1 MCADVATRALRL
13 TEFSPGAGCACKLPA
28 GELARLMA
36 PMAGAVHP
44 DLLVGSDTSDDGAVW
59 RVAPDRAI
67 VLTADFLTPVVD
79 DARAWGKVAAVNA
92 VSDVY
97 AMGGRPLA
105 ALNLVAWN
113 VDDLGFP
120 LLEEVLAGAAEAAR
134 ECGFLVVGG
143 HSIQDPHP
151 TFGMAVIGE
160 AHPDRLL
167 TNDRLL
173 PGDDLVLTKAL
184 GVGVVTTGVKSGDA
198 EPEWVEAAVA
208 SMTRPN
214 RDASEVVLA
223 LGGRCATDVTGFG
236 FLGHLRRLLD
246 ASHLGAEGRA
256 GAVPLLPGAR
266 ALATAGVIPGG
277 TRRNLEWVGPLLRV
291 DDEGPDAP
299 DPVAVTLLADAQTS
313 GGLIL
318 ALPPDEAAE
327 AVDRLRGLGHPAA
340 VVGRAVEE
348 PGIRIVA

>member
-1 MCADVATRALRL
+1 MATSALRL

-28 GELARLMA
+28 GDLARLMA
-36 PMAGAVHP
+36 PMAGLEHP
-44 DLLVGSDTSDDGAVW
+44 DLLVGSDTSDDAAIW
-59 RVAPDRAI
+59 RVAPDRAV

-79 DARAWGKVAAVNA
+79 DARTWGKVAAVNA

-120 LLEEVLAGAAEAAR
+120 LLEEVLAGGAEAAR

-151 TFGMAVIGE
+151 TYGMAVIGE

-167 TNDRLL
+167 TNDRLRS
-173 PGDDLVLTKAL
+173 GDELVLTKAI
-184 GVGVVTTGVKSGDA
+184 GVGVITTGIKSGA
-198 EPEWVEAAVA
+198 SEPDWVEAAVA

-214 RDASEVVLA
+214 RDAAEVALS

-246 ASHLGAEGRA
+246 ASGLGAEVRA

-266 ALATAGVIPGG
+266 ALAAAGVVPGG
-277 TRRNLEWVGPLLRV
+277 TRRNLEWVGPLLHV
-291 DDEGPDAP
+291 DESGPGAP
-299 DPVAVTLLADAQTS
+299 DPVDVTLLADAQTS

-318 ALPPDEAAE
+318 ALPPDAAGQ
-327 AVDRLRGLGHPAA
+327 AVDRLRQLGHPAG
-340 VVGRAVEE
+340 VVGRAVDGE
-348 PGIRIVA
+348 GITILP

>member
-1 MCADVATRALRL
+1 VATSAPRL

-28 GELARLMA
+28 GDLARLMA
-36 PMAGAVHP
+36 PMAGLEHP
-44 DLLVGSDTSDDGAVW
+44 DLLVGSDTSDDAAIW
-59 RVAPDRAI
+59 RVAPDRAV

-79 DARAWGKVAAVNA
+79 DARTWGKVAAVNA

-120 LLEEVLAGAAEAAR
+120 LLEEVLAGGAEAAR

-151 TFGMAVIGE
+151 TYGMAVIGE

-167 TNDRLL
+167 TNDRLR
-173 PGDDLVLTKAL
+173 PGDDLVLTKAI
-184 GVGVVTTGVKSGDA
+184 GVGVITTGIKSGA
-198 EPEWVEAAVA
+198 SEPDWVEAAVA

-214 RDASEVVLA
+214 RDAAEVA
-223 LGGRCATDVTGFG
+223 LSLGARCATDVTGFG

-246 ASHLGAEGRA
+246 ASGLGAEVRA
-256 GAVPLLPGAR
+256 GSVPLLPGAR
-266 ALATAGVIPGG
+266 ALAAAGVVPGG
-277 TRRNLEWVGPLLRV
+277 TRRNLEWVGPLLHV
-291 DDEGPDAP
+291 EESGPQAP
-299 DPVAVTLLADAQTS
+299 DPVDVTLLADAQTS
-313 GGLIL
+313 GGLIV
-318 ALPPDEAAE
+318 ALPPDAAGQ
-327 AVDRLRGLGHPAA
+327 AVDRLRQLGHPAA
-340 VVGRAVEE
+340 VVGRAVEGE
-348 PGIRIVA
+348 GIRILP

>member
-1 MCADVATRALRL
+1 MATRALRL

-28 GELARLMA
+28 GDLARLMA
-36 PMAGAVHP
+36 PMLGAGHP
-44 DLLVGSDTSDDGAVW
+44 DLLVGADTSDDAAVW
-59 RVAPDRAI
+59 RIGPDRAV

-79 DARAWGKVAAVNA
+79 DARTWGKVAAVNA

-105 ALNLVAWN
+105 GLNLVAWN

-120 LLEEVLAGAAEAAR
+120 LLEEVLAGAAEAAL

-160 AHPDRLL
+160 ARPDRLL
-167 TNDRLL
+167 TNDRLR

-184 GVGVVTTGVKSGDA
+184 GVGVVTTGIKSGA
-198 EPEWVEAAVA
+198 SEPAWVDAAVA
-208 SMTRPN
+208 SMTTPN
-214 RDASEVVLA
+214 RDASEVALD

-236 FLGHLRRLLD
+236 FLGHLRRLVD
-246 ASHLGAEGRA
+246 ASGLGAEVRA
-256 GAVPLLPGAR
+256 GTVPLLPGAR
-266 ALATAGVIPGG
+266 DLAAAGVVPGG
-277 TRRNLEWVGPLLRV
+277 TRRNLEWVAPLLRV
-291 DDEGPDAP
+291 DESGPTAP
-299 DPVAVTLLADAQTS
+299 DPVDVTLLGDAQTS

-318 ALPPDEAAE
+318 ALPPNAAGE
-327 AVDRLRGLGHPAA
+327 AVERLRARGHPAA
-340 VVGRAVEE
+340 VVGRAVEDG
-348 PGIRIVA
+348 GIRILP

>member
-1 MCADVATRALRL
+1 VATSAPRL

-28 GELARLMA
+28 GDLARLMA
-36 PMAGAVHP
+36 PMAGLEHP
-44 DLLVGSDTSDDGAVW
+44 DLLVGSDTSDDAAIW
-59 RVAPDRAI
+59 RVAPDRAV

-79 DARAWGKVAAVNA
+79 DARTWGKVAAVNA

-120 LLEEVLAGAAEAAR
+120 LLEEVLAGGAEAAR

-151 TFGMAVIGE
+151 TYGMAVIGE

-167 TNDRLL
+167 TNDRLR
-173 PGDDLVLTKAL
+173 PGDDLVLTKAI
-184 GVGVVTTGVKSGDA
+184 GVGVITTGIKSGA
-198 EPEWVEAAVA
+198 SEPDWVEAAVA

-214 RDASEVVLA
+214 RDAAEVA
-223 LGGRCATDVTGFG
+223 LSLGARCATDVTGFG

-246 ASHLGAEGRA
+246 ASGLGAEVRA

-266 ALATAGVIPGG
+266 ALAAAGVVPGG
-277 TRRNLEWVGPLLRV
+277 SRRNLEWVGPLLHV
-291 DDEGPDAP
+291 EESGPQAP
-299 DPVAVTLLADAQTS
+299 DPVDVTLLADAQTS

-318 ALPPDEAAE
+318 ALPPDAAGE
-327 AVDRLRGLGHPAA
+327 AVDRLRQLGHPAA
-340 VVGRAVEE
+340 VVGRAVEGE
-348 PGIRIVA
+348 GIRILP

>member
-1 MCADVATRALRL
+1 MATRAPRL
-13 TEFSPGAGCACKLPA
+13 TEFSAGAGCACKLPA
-28 GELARLMA
+28 GDLARLMA
-36 PMAGAVHP
+36 PMAGLGHP
-44 DLLVGSDTSDDGAVW
+44 DLIVGSDTSDDAAVW
-59 RVAPDRAI
+59 RVAPDRAV

-79 DARAWGKVAAVNA
+79 DARTWGKVAAVNA

-120 LLEEVLAGAAEAAR
+120 PLEDVLAGAAEAAR

-160 AHPDRLL
+160 ADPDRLL
-167 TNDRLL
+167 TNDRLR
-173 PGDDLVLTKAL
+173 PGDELVLTKAL
-184 GVGVVTTGVKSGDA
+184 GVGVITTGIKSGA
-198 EPEWVEAAVA
+198 SEEEWVETAVA

-214 RDASEVVLA
+214 RDASEVALA
-223 LGGRCATDVTGFG
+223 LGGCCATDVTGFG

-246 ASHLGAEGRA
+246 ASGLGAEVRA

-266 ALATAGVIPGG
+266 ALAAAGVVPGG
-277 TRRNLEWVGPLLRV
+277 TRRNLEWVGPLLNV
-291 DDEGPDAP
+291 EETGPDAP
-299 DPVAVTLLADAQTS
+299 DPVDVTLLADAQTS

-318 ALPPDEAAE
+318 ALPPDAAGE
-327 AVDRLRGLGHPAA
+327 AVDRLHRLGHPAA
-340 VVGRAVEE
+340 VVGRAVEGN
-348 PGIRIVA
+348 GIRILP

>member
-1 MCADVATRALRL
+1 MATGALRL

-28 GELARLMA
+28 GDLARLMA
-36 PMAGAVHP
+36 PMAGLEHP
-44 DLLVGSDTSDDGAVW
+44 DLLVGSDTSDDAAVW
-59 RVAPDRAI
+59 LMAPDRAV

-79 DARAWGKVAAVNA
+79 DARTWGKVAAVNA

-105 ALNLVAWN
+105 ALNLVSWN
-113 VDDLGFP
+113 VEDLGLP
-120 LLEEVLAGAAEAAR
+120 LLGEVLAGAAEAGR
-134 ECGFLVVGG
+134 DCGFLIVGG

-160 AHPDRLL
+160 ADPGHLL
-167 TNDRLL
+167 TNDRLR
-173 PGDDLVLTKAL
+173 PGDDLVLTKAV
-184 GVGVVTTGVKSGDA
+184 GVGVITTGIKSGA
-198 EPEWVEAAVA
+198 SEPVWVEAAVA

-214 RDASEVVLA
+214 RDASEVALA

-246 ASHLGAEGRA
+246 ASGLGAEVRA

-266 ALATAGVIPGG
+266 DLAAAGVVPGG

-291 DDEGPDAP
+291 DDSGPDAP
-299 DPVAVTLLADAQTS
+299 DPVDVTLLADAQTS

-318 ALPPDEAAE
+318 ALPPDAAAE
-327 AVDRLRGLGHPAA
+327 AVDRLRALGHPAA
-340 VVGRAVEE
+340 VVGRAVEGN
-348 PGIRIVA
+348 GITILP